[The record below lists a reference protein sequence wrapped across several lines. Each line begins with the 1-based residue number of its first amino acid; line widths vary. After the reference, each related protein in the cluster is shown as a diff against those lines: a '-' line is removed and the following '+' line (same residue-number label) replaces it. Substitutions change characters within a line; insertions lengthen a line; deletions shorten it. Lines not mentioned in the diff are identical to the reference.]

1 MSFSPRG
8 ARAAGSFCFGDID
21 SDGNEVVQYWYDAW
35 GNHKVV
41 NSSGIEITDPDH
53 IGNLNPFRYRGYY
66 YDRETGLYFLQ
77 TRYYDPE
84 IGRFLNRDS
93 VNYADPGTINGL
105 NLYAYCLNNPVA
117 YADPT
122 GHSVF
127 ITTLVISIV
136 AGAALKGAIDGVNAY
151 NNGRRGWELF
161 ASIAGGVI
169 SGAAMGAI
177 MALGGAAGLASTG
190 VAIAGYSLSTGAAL
204 GISLFAGT
212 VATSSSYLLI
222 NGLHKDKQITL
233 EGYIGSLISG
243 SLQSTVTFI
252 SGFIGGRNGL
262 YNKLGNFS
270 SISDFYINMLNN
282 TGKINTLSAVFY
294 GTSMLLGDT
303 LTKTLYLSSSAAGAR
318 ALVEWLC
325 DMIFL

>member
-1 MSFSPRG
+1 
-8 ARAAGSFCFGDID
+8 
-21 SDGNEVVQYWYDAW
+21 
-35 GNHKVV
+35 
-41 NSSGIEITDPDH
+41 
-53 IGNLNPFRYRGYY
+53 
-66 YDRETGLYFLQ
+66 
-77 TRYYDPE
+77 
-84 IGRFLNRDS
+84 
-93 VNYADPGTINGL
+93 
-105 NLYAYCLNNPVA
+105 
-117 YADPT
+117 
-122 GHSVF
+122 
-127 ITTLVISIV
+127 
-136 AGAALKGAIDGVNAY
+136 
-151 NNGRRGWELF
+151 
-161 ASIAGGVI
+161 
-169 SGAAMGAI
+169 